1 MKGEQNV
8 NIYITKHQFIE
19 GFFLP
24 VAGQATSPAEERQ
37 DVTVLYNKMTLGELQ
52 STFSFNVRVISLLSC
67 VLHKVQTGH

>member
-1 MKGEQNV
+1 M

-37 DVTVLYNKMTLGELQ
+37 DITVLYNKMTLGELQ
-52 STFSFNVRVISLLSC
+52 STFSFNVSVISESEQ
-67 VLHKVQTGH
+67 VVTGLDTVCLRN